1 MGNTPIAPH
10 ERHNLVPIPE
20 VTSSQ
25 DGHVSEM
32 ARKNSTKAIK
42 IELESTQDE
51 TARYLPKTMN
61 RSDKSVIMSSRPYS
75 SGGPSTAGGSES
87 PQWGWYI
94 NITSPTT
101 EMYHSGSRPP
111 LRKNEYS
118 SANASQAPT
127 RYLPK
132 GMNRSNNGVIMPSKP
147 YGCGG
152 ASTAGG
158 IENPESGWYISV
170 TPPASDMYHCGS
182 RPLPKHQD
190 SSANAWPASSGTV
203 LSESTKATSHQ
214 PNRIF
219 QDMQKGA
226 SMGWSSVPL

>member
-1 MGNTPIAPH
+1 MGNTPIVPH
-10 ERHNLVPIPE
+10 ERHNLVTIPE

-32 ARKNSTKAIK
+32 TRKNSVKAIAS
-42 IELESTQDE
+42 ELESTQDD

-61 RSDKSVIMSSRPYS
+61 RSNKSVVMSPRPYS
-75 SGGPSTAGGSES
+75 GIES

-111 LRKNEYS
+111 LRKNEDS
-118 SANASQAPT
+118 SVNASQAPT

-132 GMNRSNNGVIMPSKP
+132 AMNRSNNGVVMPSKP

-158 IENPESGWYISV
+158 IESPQSGSYVSV
-170 TPPASDMYHCGS
+170 TPPASNMYHWGS
-182 RPLPKHQD
+182 RRLPKQQD
-190 SSANAWPASSGTV
+190 SSANAWSAISGTV
-203 LSESTKATSHQ
+203 ISESSNATSHQ